1 MTLLK
6 SLQAAR
12 VRVHLSRSTA
22 LLGRAFL
29 VCGGLLALGTSP
41 ARAALTINIQ
51 QVGLD
56 VVATSTGSLNL
67 SGLSLYL
74 QNGSTSIDF
83 MIPSSGYI
91 AVGTPGS
98 STVYNGF
105 TTSGSIGSGSDFSS
119 ASSYS
124 GDLTAP
130 DKGDGYLFLPHNYV
144 SGTAISGS
152 ATWSNTDFAT
162 LGLTPGSSLTFSW
175 ASDSLTVTAVP
186 EPMTALLPMLGALL
200 GGAILRR
207 RLTLRAA
214 ECRNCA

>member
-1 MTLLK
+1 MTLLNL
-6 SLQAAR
+6 SQAAR
-12 VRVHLSRSTA
+12 VCAHLSRSTA
-22 LLGRAFL
+22 LLGRTFL
-29 VCGGLLALGTSP
+29 VCGGLLALVTTT

-56 VVATSTGSLNL
+56 VVATSSGSLNL
-67 SGLSLYL
+67 SGLNLYL

-105 TTSGSIGSGSDFSS
+105 TTSGSMGSGGDFTV

-162 LGLTPGSSLTFSW
+162 LGLTAGSSLVFSW
-175 ASDSLTVTAVP
+175 ASDSVSVNVVTPVP
-186 EPMTALLPMLGALL
+186 EPAA
-200 GGAILRR
+200 AILPGFAALCGFAIYRR
-207 RLTLRAA
+207 RRMLRV
-214 ECRNCA
+214 